1 MKRLGMIVATL
12 LLVVTVGFAQ
22 SQNGKKSVK
31 IEQLTMC
38 LELRPHQMEE
48 VYKIN
53 KYFAIQLGG
62 AVNTENLFHNSNPE
76 RAQNA
81 LLGNLKLMKKVLTPE
96 QYNKYVTLIDNTR
109 VNQEVSITNPHLEKL
124 LAEK

>member
-1 MKRLGMIVATL
+1 MKRIEMIVAIMF
-12 LLVVTVGFAQ
+12 VMVTVGFAQ
-22 SQNGKKSVK
+22 NKNETKNVS

-38 LELRPHQMEE
+38 LQLRPDQSVE

-53 KYFAIQLGG
+53 TYFAKQLGG
-62 AVNTENLFHNSNPE
+62 VVNTETLFRNPNPE

-81 LLGNLKLMKKVLTPE
+81 LLSNLTLMKKVLTPE

-109 VNQEVSITNPHLEKL
+109 VNLDAQITNPHLEKL
-124 LAEK
+124 LADK

>member
-1 MKRLGMIVATL
+1 MKRIEMIVAIMF
-12 LLVVTVGFAQ
+12 VMVTVGFAQ
-22 SQNGKKSVK
+22 NKNEAKNVS

-38 LELRPHQMEE
+38 LQLRPDQSME

-53 KYFAIQLGG
+53 TYFAKQLGG
-62 AVNTENLFHNSNPE
+62 VVNTETLFRNSNPE

-81 LLGNLKLMKKVLTPE
+81 LLSNLTLMKKVLTPE

-109 VNQEVSITNPHLEKL
+109 VNLDAQITNPHLEKL
-124 LAEK
+124 LADK